1 MRGSDKDQELV
12 EAVKEVFR
20 SKCGEFRLDEFMRV
34 AKLLGL
40 EVWEKRKS
48 GKPMKMYARNY
59 RADICGVN
67 IQWVLDECLMN
78 TSGKSSIP

>member
-1 MRGSDKDQELV
+1 MPFMGGGKMRGSDKDQELV

-48 GKPMKMYARNY
+48 GKR
-59 RADICGVN
+59 R
-67 IQWVLDECLMN
+67 
-78 TSGKSSIP
+78 